1 MYIRKLSARRQLR
14 FNNRVD
20 RQAGDLAFEE
30 KGFGIMAS
38 DVVEMIP
45 YALKRHH
52 PAYAKQFMINSRF

>member
-38 DVVEMIP
+38 DVEMIP
-45 YALKRHH
+45 YVLKRHH
-52 PAYAKQFMINSRF
+52 RPMQNNL